1 VFRESLFDLRNRLLS
16 SERFRSIAQ
25 KLPIFQLIARNRSVE
40 LFRLCSGFI
49 HSQVLLACVRLGL
62 FDMLRP
68 GAMPVSAIARGTG
81 IDEGR
86 MQRLL
91 DAAVGIELLERLG
104 DGRYGLGVHGAAM
117 AGNTSL
123 LALVEHHALFYQD
136 LADPVSLFTNPDAE
150 TAMAKLWPYASGDH
164 PESLARKDVT
174 RYTELMAASQA
185 MIAEQV
191 LGAVSL
197 REHRR
202 LLDIGGGAGAFAIAV
217 AQRWPQLEITIADIP
232 AVAEI
237 ARERVEQ
244 AGMASRIDVIGVDAT
259 RHTLPQGFDLVS
271 LVRIL
276 HDHDE
281 STAMAILA
289 SAKHAIEDG
298 GTLLVAEPM
307 ADAAGAGGL
316 IATYFHVYLLAM
328 GSGRPRDFD
337 ELSRLLENGGFR
349 DVRRLRTTVPLITS
363 VVTATG

>member
-1 VFRESLFDLRNRLLS
+1 M
-16 SERFRSIAQ
+16 
-25 KLPIFQLIARNRSVE
+25 
-40 LFRLCSGFI
+40 
-49 HSQVLLACVRLGL
+49 HSQVLLACVRLQL
-62 FDMLRP
+62 FDMLSH
-68 GAMPVSAIARGTG
+68 GAKSLSDIARDAGV
-81 IDEGR
+81 DAMR
-86 MQRLL
+86 LQRLL
-91 DAAVGIELLERLG
+91 DAAVGLQLLEHRGG
-104 DGRYGLGVHGAAM
+104 DRYGLGVHGAAM

-136 LADPVSLFTNPDAE
+136 LADPVSLIANPDAE
-150 TAMAKLWPYASGDH
+150 TAMAKLWPYATGDR
-164 PESLARKDVT
+164 PESLEREDVA

-197 REHRR
+197 RRHRK

-217 AQRWPQLEITIADIP
+217 ARRWPKLEITIADIP

-244 AGMASRIDVIGVDAT
+244 AGMASRIEVIGVDAT
-259 RHTLPQGFDLVS
+259 RDSLPQGFDVVS

-281 STAMAILA
+281 PAAMSILA
-289 SAKHAIEDG
+289 GARHAIEKG

-307 ADAAGAGGL
+307 ADAAGAGDL

-337 ELSRLLENGGFR
+337 ELSRLLENGGFH